1 MDKVSLILKTDS
13 YKLTQFLQYP
23 KGTTAISSYI
33 SARKAGQDTVFVG
46 PQTFIKE
53 NLLTPVTLAD
63 IEEAES
69 YAMPHI
75 GYFNKQGWLDLVNKH
90 GGYAPMLIE
99 SVDEGTVMPPE
110 NVQLQ
115 AVNTDYNFAWL
126 TGYLETLML
135 RDVWYMSTVATRSRR
150 MKEVIGKA
158 LVKTSDVPVEDQIN
172 YKLHDFGARAATS
185 HQSAMHGGLAHL
197 VNFSGTD
204 TLEGLVCARRCYNDY
219 VAGHSIPASEHSTIT
234 SWGREHEEDA
244 HKNMVEV
251 FGGKGKLLASV
262 SDSYDIYDTVRNIW
276 GGSLANEV
284 RDSGGTI
291 VVRPDSGD
299 PVEVTR
305 LVIEILFEKFGY
317 SVNSKGYKVL
327 PDYIRVIQ
335 GGGVTMENLPVI
347 IDALIAAGISID
359 NVAFGMGGALLQ
371 DVARNNLGYVM
382 KASAKRDA
390 EGVWSDVYKDPIS
403 GNKTSL
409 KGRLG
414 LINDCGVGSCSY
426 RTVPKSIAD
435 KKGNL
440 LLPRYHNGSVENE
453 TDLTSMRRRA
463 AIDFSPK
470 ITLSRYE

>member
-1 MDKVSLILKTDS
+1 M
-13 YKLTQFLQYP
+13 
-23 KGTTAISSYI
+23 
-33 SARKAGQDTVFVG
+33 AG
-46 PQTFIKE
+46 
-53 NLLTPVTLAD
+53 N
-63 IEEAES
+63 
-69 YAMPHI
+69 
-75 GYFNKQGWLDLVNKH
+75 
-90 GGYAPMLIE
+90 
-99 SVDEGTVMPPE
+99 
-110 NVQLQ
+110 
-115 AVNTDYNFAWL
+115 
-126 TGYLETLML
+126 
-135 RDVWYMSTVATRSRR
+135 
-150 MKEVIGKA
+150 
-158 LVKTSDVPVEDQIN
+158 
-172 YKLHDFGARAATS
+172 
-185 HQSAMHGGLAHL
+185 
-197 VNFSGTD
+197 
-204 TLEGLVCARRCYNDY
+204 
-219 VAGHSIPASEHSTIT
+219 SIPASEHSTIT

-244 HKNMVEV
+244 HKNMIEV

-276 GGSLANEV
+276 GGSLANDV
-284 RDSGGTI
+284 RNSGGTI

-299 PVEVTR
+299 PVEVT
-305 LVIEILFEKFGY
+305 VKVVNILFEKFGY

-347 IDALIAAGISID
+347 INALIAAGISLD

-371 DVARNNLGYVM
+371 DVARNDLGYVM

-440 LLPRYHNGSVENE
+440 LLPRYHNGFIENE